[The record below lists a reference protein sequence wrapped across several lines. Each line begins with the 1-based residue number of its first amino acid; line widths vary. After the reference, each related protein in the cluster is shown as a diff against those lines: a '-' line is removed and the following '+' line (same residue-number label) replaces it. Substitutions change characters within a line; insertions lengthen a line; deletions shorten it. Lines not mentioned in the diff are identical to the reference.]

1 MIYFYEY
8 LLKQLNLGFEENNM
22 LQETALNIL
31 KSGRNV
37 FLTGSAGTGKTF
49 VLNQFITHLKDAKI
63 EVAITAS
70 TGIAATHIKGSTIHS
85 WSGLGVKQV
94 ISPKDLE
101 YLKKTKVYREQFN
114 KTKVL
119 IIDEIS
125 MLHKDQLNSLHH
137 ILSYCRDN
145 NEAFGGLQIVLC
157 GDFFQLPPIG
167 NYGELSRDKFAFMSD
182 AWQFANF
189 NICYL
194 TKQYRQVQNALTNI
208 LEEIRKGEI
217 SKHSINL
224 LEKAKTTQFKNGI
237 EPTKLYTHNEDVDLI
252 NNQQLQLLPG
262 KSRYFKARTSGDK
275 SLVNTLKKSVLT
287 QDDLALRIGAKVMF
301 IKNNPDKDYINGTL
315 GELIA
320 YSDLG
325 FPIVKTLDQHEII
338 ASTEEWSITNE
349 EGKALAT
356 YQQIPLRLAWAITV
370 HKSQGMTLD
379 AAELDLSR
387 TFEKGQGYVALS
399 RLRDIEKLRLLGFNR
414 TSLQVDNLALKADK
428 RFQELSKKL
437 ENQVDVEVLN
447 TERKDFVKKVGGR
460 NLKKL

>member
-1 MIYFYEY
+1 ME
-8 LLKQLNLGFEENNM
+8 
-22 LQETALNIL
+22 QETALQIL

-49 VLNQFITHLKDAKI
+49 VLNEFVAHLQDAKI

-85 WSGLGVKQV
+85 WSGLGVKQI

-101 YLKKTKVYREQFN
+101 YLKKTKVYRDQFN

-119 IIDEIS
+119 IIDEVS

-145 NEAFGGLQIVLC
+145 NASFGGMQIVVC

-167 NYGELSRDKFAFMSD
+167 QYGELSRDKFAFMSD
-182 AWQFANF
+182 AWQLAEF

-194 TKQYRQVQNALTNI
+194 TRQFRQVKNVLTNI
-208 LEEIRKGEI
+208 LTEIREGHVTKA
-217 SKHSINL
+217 SIEL
-224 LEKAKTTQFKNGI
+224 LEGAKNTVFESGI

-252 NNQQLQLLPG
+252 NNQELQKLPG
-262 KSRYFKARTSGDK
+262 KNRYFKARTTGDK
-275 SLVNTLKKSVLT
+275 SLISILKKSVLT
-287 QDDLALRIGAKVMF
+287 QDDFALRIGAKVMF

-315 GELIA
+315 GEVIS

-325 FPIVKTLDQHEII
+325 FPIVKTLDRTEII
-338 ASTEEWSITNE
+338 ASSEEWSITNE

-399 RLRDIEKLRLLGFNR
+399 RLRNIERLRLLGFNT
-414 TSLQVDNLALKADK
+414 TSLQVDGLALKADR
-428 RFQELSKKL
+428 RFQELS
-437 ENQVDVEVLN
+437 VELVESIDSEILAA
-447 TERKDFVKKVGGR
+447 ERKLFIKKVGGR
-460 NLKKL
+460 NLKKIKNSSTTP